1 MVRIRMQRL
10 GRRNRPFYRINA
22 IDKRTRRNGKVIEN
36 LGWYDPITKDE
47 SKQLFLHGDR
57 IKYWLSVGAQ
67 PSDTVRD
74 FLAKADLIDTTEWE
88 AQRKADRDRVTCKI
102 ATTKTEEALAEI
114 TGIAGESEASLG
126 EFVTAATEAAAAAK
140 TAVSKA
146 DAEAAAKAMDSAKA
160 AVAGAKS
167 ADEAAQAAKAAREA
181 AEAEAAAKEAA
192 AKEAAEKAAA
202 EAEAS
207 ESASDDAEPA
217 AEAADE

>member
-36 LGWYDPITKDE
+36 LGWYDPIAKDE
-47 SKQLFLHGDR
+47 SKQLSLNADR

-74 FLAKADLIDTTEWE
+74 FLAKADLIDTAEWE
-88 AQRKADRDRVTCKI
+88 AQRKADRDRVTCKM

-114 TGIAGESEASLG
+114 NGIAGASEADLG
-126 EFVTAATEAAAAAK
+126 AYVTAATEAVASAK

-146 DAEAAAKAMDSAKA
+146 DPDAASKAIESAKA
-160 AVAGAKS
+160 ALASAKA
-167 ADEAAQAAKAAREA
+167 ADEKAQAEKAAREA
-181 AEAEAAAKEAA
+181 AEAEAAAK
-192 AKEAAEKAAA
+192 A
-202 EAEAS
+202 EAEAKAAEGES
-207 ESASDDAEPA
+207 SDGEASEGESAE
-217 AEAADE
+217 